1 MSPPSSHVSCSALA
15 RSSLEPLAGSAPHT
29 RAWVAL
35 EQPGPWGPRAL
46 TDSHLPARL
55 GDRLTAAAESAG
67 VTVVLVRRPGPHP
80 DRHVEQPRALV
91 VAGLGPDGRPW
102 LETTRLARVD
112 GVLDL
117 DLAAIAAGRRPGL
130 VADDERILLVCTNAR
145 RDQCCALL
153 GRPVVER
160 LAARWP
166 GRVWE
171 SSHLGGHRF
180 APTVLSLPDG
190 YVYGGPDAA
199 TLGLGACRGRSWL
212 ERSAQAA
219 ELAVLSAAG
228 DTRPRPLE
236 ATTLEGTT
244 NGGKRLRVVDGAS
257 TWSVEV
263 VERAL
268 PPRPESCGQ
277 PPVPGVSYA
286 AAVRPRLGSV

>member
-1 MSPPSSHVSCSALA
+1 M
-15 RSSLEPLAGSAPHT
+15 
-29 RAWVAL
+29 AL

-46 TDSHLPARL
+46 TDSHLPGSVGARL
-55 GDRLTAAAESAG
+55 TLDAEEAG

-80 DRHVEQPRALV
+80 DRHVEQPRMLF

-102 LETTRLARVD
+102 LESTRLTRAEA
-112 GVLDL
+112 VLDL
-117 DLAAIAAGRRPGL
+117 DLTAVAAGRRPRL
-130 VADDERILLVCTNAR
+130 AADDERILLVCTNAR
-145 RDQCCALL
+145 RDQCCALF
-153 GRPVVER
+153 GRPVAQA
-160 LAARWP
+160 LAAGRP
-166 GRVWE
+166 GQVWE

-212 ERSAQAA
+212 EPSAQAA

-228 DTRPRPLE
+228 DRRPRPLE

-257 TWSVEV
+257 AWSVEV
-263 VERAL
+263 AERAL
-268 PPRPESCGQ
+268 PPRPESCGK
-277 PPVPGVSYA
+277 PPVPGVTYA
-286 AAVRPRLGSV
+286 ATVRLRLGSV